1 MTAFDPAAI
10 PAKHYLLAAALAE
23 VRRELGLRRGA
34 YPKFIEAGKL
44 KPENAVAQYGAMLK
58 AEEILAWFS
67 ASGDD
72 VKIGL
77 ALMKKAK
84 AHTLKWKTSLAGEV
98 DLAFALLD
106 MVREHPFVLTKLT
119 DDPALAT
126 VIGAFPGAQ
135 LEAIRQLGT
144 QEAAE

>member
-77 ALMKKAK
+77 AL
-84 AHTLKWKTSLAGEV
+84 
-98 DLAFALLD
+98 LD

-135 LEAIRQLGT
+135 LEAIRKLGT